1 MGSDPFS
8 VHANGILIMIE
19 MAIFAGLAVAYAA
32 VKVLFESRLAPLDA
46 GGDERRLA
54 DLAFACGISEFDL
67 FKAAGVSWRF
77 SLEKSERDFKRY
89 LQEGHIPSYVRDY
102 VINHLKT
109 KDRTYQTLLYAGGR
123 PPYL

>member
-1 MGSDPFS
+1 
-8 VHANGILIMIE
+8 MIE
-19 MAIFAGLAVAYAA
+19 IILFAGLAAAYAA
-32 VKVLFESRLAPLDA
+32 AKVLFENRLAPLEA

-89 LQEGHIPSYVRDY
+89 LREGHIPSYVSDY
-102 VINHLKT
+102 VANHLKT
-109 KDRTYQTLLYAGGR
+109 KDRTYQTILYAGGR